1 MSKLMPLDEMAALT
15 GALKAGEKDGS
26 PPKLTH
32 EVERCATP
40 ADVIEYAAK
49 RGLRIVDYK
58 FTDLLGRWHHFS
70 VPISYLTEDVFEE
83 GLGFDGS
90 SVRAFQAIHESD
102 MVLFPIAETAIVD
115 PAMEVPTLSLLCS
128 IHEPITKRNYNRDP
142 RNVAMKAEQY
152 LVDSG
157 IADASYWGP
166 EAEFFIFD
174 GIRFGDEMGR
184 SFFEIE
190 SNMAAW
196 ESGRKHDSRFG
207 SNLGYRPDRKRGYF
221 RVPPVDAFQDWRSE
235 AILRML
241 AAGID
246 VEVHHGEVASGG
258 QMEIDLR
265 YGPMVQM
272 ADHIQ
277 LYKYILKNTAVA
289 HDKTLTFMPK
299 PMFGDNGSGMHCHQ
313 SLWKDGENLFYD
325 KDGYAGLSETAL
337 YYIGGILK
345 HTPAL
350 LAFVAPSTN
359 SYKRLVPGYEA
370 PVMMAYSRR
379 NRSACV
385 RIPMYSNNPSAIRME
400 YRPPD
405 PTANPYLAFAAML
418 MAGLDGIKNKIDP
431 GQPMDIDLYE
441 EDAPEVPQVPGSLAG
456 VLDALEADY
465 EFLLEGDVFTK
476 ELIDTWIAWK
486 RENEVDAI
494 RLRPHPFEYHLYY
507 DA

>member
-15 GALKAGEKDGS
+15 GALKDGKIS
-26 PPKLTH
+26 H
-32 EVERCATP
+32 DIERCSTP
-40 ADVIEYAAK
+40 AEVVAYAKK
-49 RGLRIVDYK
+49 RNLRIVDYK

-70 VPISYLTEDVFEE
+70 MPIDYLDEDVFEE

-90 SVRAFQAIHESD
+90 SVRAFQQIHESD
-102 MVLFPIAETAIVD
+102 MVLFPIPETAIVD

-128 IHEPITKRNYNRDP
+128 IHEPITKRNYSRDP

-157 IADASYWGP
+157 IADASFWGP

-174 GIRFGDEMGR
+174 GIRFGDDMGR

-190 SNMAAW
+190 SNMASW
-196 ESGRKHDSRFG
+196 ESGRKHDHRFG

-258 QMEIDLR
+258 QMEIDLH
-265 YGPMVQM
+265 YGSMIQM
-272 ADHIQ
+272 ADNLQ
-277 LYKYILKNTAVA
+277 MYKYILKNTAVA
-289 HDKTLTFMPK
+289 HEKTLTFMPK
-299 PMFGDNGSGMHCHQ
+299 PMYGDNGSGMHCHQ
-313 SLWKDGENLFYD
+313 SLWKDGTNLFYD
-325 KDGYAGLSETAL
+325 ENGYAGLSETAL
-337 YYIGGILK
+337 HYIGGILK

-385 RIPMYSNNPSAIRME
+385 RIPMYSNNPNAIRME

-418 MAGLDGIKNKIDP
+418 MAGIDGIKNKIDP

-441 EDAPEVPQVPGSLAG
+441 EDAPDVPQVPGSLAG
-456 VLDALEADY
+456 VLDALESDY
-465 EFLLEGDVFTK
+465 EFLLQGDVFTK